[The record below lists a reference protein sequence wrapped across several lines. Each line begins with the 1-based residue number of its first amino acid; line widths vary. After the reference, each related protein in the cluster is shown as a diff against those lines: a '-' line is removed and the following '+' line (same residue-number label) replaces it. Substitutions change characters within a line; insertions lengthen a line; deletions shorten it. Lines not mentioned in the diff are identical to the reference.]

1 LSLVTLVSSS
11 GPQISGDAGGLTDD
25 HGPGRFADL
34 RVRDSPD
41 NRIFAPGTAPVLSP
55 LFVTET
61 PGGLRVKISPSLPNL
76 AERGASQAPFQPL
89 PTRSE
94 RLPCLGM
101 LYLACL
107 PMPDERALKPLH
119 WIGSSLEDLRGFPRA
134 VQRSIG
140 VALRTAQFG
149 RKHESAKPLKGFK
162 GAGVLEVVEDHD
174 ANTYR
179 AVYTVRFADSVYVLH
194 VFQKK
199 SKKGIQTPKHVVELI
214 RARLRRAER
223 DHREREKRA

>member
-1 LSLVTLVSSS
+1 MLYM
-11 GPQISGDAGGLTDD
+11 AY
-25 HGPGRFADL
+25 
-34 RVRDSPD
+34 
-41 NRIFAPGTAPVLSP
+41 
-55 LFVTET
+55 
-61 PGGLRVKISPSLPNL
+61 
-76 AERGASQAPFQPL
+76 
-89 PTRSE
+89 
-94 RLPCLGM
+94 LGM
-101 LYLACL
+101 S
-107 PMPDERALKPLH
+107 DERMPKPLH
-119 WIGSSLEDLRGFPRA
+119 WLASNLEDLRSFPRA

-140 VALRTAQFG
+140 VALRTAQLG

-174 ANTYR
+174 GNTYR
-179 AVYTVRFADSVYVLH
+179 AVYTVRFADNVYVLH